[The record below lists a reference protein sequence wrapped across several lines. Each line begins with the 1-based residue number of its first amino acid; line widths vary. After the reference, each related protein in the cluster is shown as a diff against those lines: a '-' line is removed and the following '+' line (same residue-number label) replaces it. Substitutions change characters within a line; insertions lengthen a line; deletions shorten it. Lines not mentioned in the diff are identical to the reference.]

1 MRGEPGKGK
10 SGGPFQN
17 TVADRTEGFLFQLY
31 TNRSLFLKVQL
42 YCKLSLLIEKCYAV
56 TFQGRLVK

>member
-31 TNRSLFLKVQL
+31 TN
-42 YCKLSLLIEKCYAV
+42 
-56 TFQGRLVK
+56 